1 MLSYELR
8 EQVLDYINNRIDFE
22 DLQDWYVPRLRQ
34 FLEDPNSAD
43 ADMIA
48 AIELTSVQLAEGL
61 SSEDEVKFMLLDA
74 ISERGETLFINWA
87 KSSMSSDDMRV
98 KTTTDTSSA
107 GEKLSFPRHIQISEL
122 NINYS

>member
-48 AIELTSVQLAEGL
+48 AIELASVQLAEGL

-74 ISERGETLFINWA
+74 ISERGEPLFINWA

-98 KTTTDTSSA
+98 KTTTGTSSA

>member
-48 AIELTSVQLAEGL
+48 AIELASVQLAEGL
-61 SSEDEVKFMLLDA
+61 SSEDEVKFMLLDT
-74 ISERGETLFINWA
+74 ISERGEPLFINWA

>member
-48 AIELTSVQLAEGL
+48 AIELASVQLAEGL